1 MTIEVAINDN
11 AYEITYEFREDN
23 TYTWILGIKIWCP
36 LSDEWLSLNL
46 EKIPATKLENL
57 YIRLDAQ
64 IGES

>member
-11 AYEITYEFREDN
+11 AYEITHERRDEIP
-23 TYTWILGIKIWCP
+23 WITGVKIWCP